1 MADITIKKGDTRP
14 VIQRYLTQTID
25 GVTTPVPSLG
35 LASQIKFIMKLAA
48 GGVAVTGIA
57 SLVAVPSAVVAYKW
71 ATGDTASAGNYSAEW
86 EIAWSD
92 GGYETIPNDGYFSIE
107 VVADLGGTV

>member
-1 MADITIKKGDTRP
+1 MADITIKRGDTRP

-35 LASQIKFIMKLAA
+35 LASAVKLIMKLAPMA
-48 GGVAVTGIA
+48 AITGVASITNI
-57 SLVAVPSAVVAYKW
+57 PSAAAYYKW
-71 ATGDTASAGNYSAEW
+71 ATGDTASAGIYQAEW

-92 GGYETIPNDGYFSIE
+92 GGYETVPNDGYFSIE